1 MYAIQTGTKF
11 LKPSASYT
19 SFYDIVVT
27 ETPKFVKTHQEAIA
41 QRNAI
46 LAQIDKSIGYF
57 EARMASEGAKV
68 AKVLARIPK
77 IQAKIV
83 GLSELPY
90 KEVYKKIPRY
100 EKELKDAMWYKTAN
114 SLSCWRR
121 DIARLQRIKAGNI
134 RVVKMQ
140 QQLLDI
146 G

>member
-57 EARMASEGAKV
+57 EAQMASEGAKV
-68 AKVLARIPK
+68 AKELARIPK
-77 IQAKIV
+77 LEAKLAE
-83 GLSELPY
+83 LSELPY
-90 KEVYKKIPRY
+90 KEVYKRISRY

-114 SLSCWRR
+114 SLSSWKR
-121 DIARLQRIKAGNI
+121 DISRLERIRAGNI
-134 RVVKMQ
+134 RIVKMQ
-140 QQLLDI
+140 QELVDA
-146 G
+146 